1 VTAIDEDA
9 LEARLSAVPE
19 SAVPES
25 AVPESSSLAAR
36 YGRTPAKKR
45 RDRLSYLI
53 AGAVGAIIVI
63 AWVLWAGLD
72 QAGGALDAE
81 DKGSTIVNDRT
92 VSISFQVSMPVGK
105 TASCALQVQNEAHG
119 IVGWR
124 IVTVPASTRYTT
136 SYTRT
141 VLSSEQG
148 VTGLIY
154 RCWLT

>member
-1 VTAIDEDA
+1 MTAIDEDA
-9 LEARLSAVPE
+9 LEVRPAAAS
-19 SAVPES
+19 
-25 AVPESSSLAAR
+25 ESSRIAAR

-45 RDRLSYLI
+45 RDRLIYLV
-53 AGAVGAIIVI
+53 AGAAAAIIVV

-72 QAGGALDAE
+72 QAGGTLDAE
-81 DKGSTIVNDRT
+81 DKGSTIVNART
-92 VSISFQVSMPVGK
+92 VSISYQVSMPVGQ
-105 TASCALQVQNEAHG
+105 TASCALQVQNKAHG

-124 IVTVPASTRYTT
+124 IVTVPTSTRYTT
-136 SYTRT
+136 SYTNT

>member
-1 VTAIDEDA
+1 MTAIDEDA
-9 LEARLSAVPE
+9 LEVRPTAVPE
-19 SAVPES
+19 PSRI
-25 AVPESSSLAAR
+25 AAR

-45 RDRLSYLI
+45 RDRLTYLV
-53 AGAVGAIIVI
+53 AGAAAAIIVV

-72 QAGGALDAE
+72 QAGGTLDAE
-81 DKGSTIVNDRT
+81 DKGSTIVNART
-92 VSISFQVSMPVGK
+92 VSISYQVSMPVGQ
-105 TASCALQVQNEAHG
+105 TAKCALQVQNQAHG

-136 SYTRT
+136 SYTNT

>member
-1 VTAIDEDA
+1 MTAFDETPINKDG
-9 LEARLSAVPE
+9 LDERPTPTPEASGI
-19 SAVPES
+19 
-25 AVPESSSLAAR
+25 AAR

-45 RDRLSYLI
+45 RDRLIALV
-53 AGAVGAIIVI
+53 AGAIAAAVVL

-72 QAGGALDAE
+72 QAGGTLE
-81 DKGSTIVNDRT
+81 TQDKGSTIVDART
-92 VSISFQVSMPVGK
+92 VSIHYQVSMPVGQ

-124 IVTVPASTRYTT
+124 IVKLPASTRYTT
-136 SYTRT
+136 SYTDT
-141 VLSSEQG
+141 VLSSERG

>member
-1 VTAIDEDA
+1 MTAIDETPINEDS
-9 LEARLSAVPE
+9 LEVRPAAVPE
-19 SAVPES
+19 A
-25 AVPESSSLAAR
+25 AGIAAR

-45 RDRLSYLI
+45 RDRLIYLV
-53 AGAVGAIIVI
+53 AGAAAAIVVV

-72 QAGGALDAE
+72 QAGGTLDAE
-81 DKGSTIVNDRT
+81 DKGSTIVDART
-92 VSISFQVSMPVGK
+92 VSISYQVSMPVGQ

-124 IVTVPASTRYTT
+124 IVKVPASTRYTT
-136 SYTRT
+136 SYTQT
-141 VLSSEQG
+141 VLSSEPG

>member
-1 VTAIDEDA
+1 MTAVDEDA
-9 LEARLSAVPE
+9 LEVRATA
-19 SAVPES
+19 A
-25 AVPESSSLAAR
+25 PESSSLAAR

-45 RDRLSYLI
+45 RDRLIYLL
-53 AGAVGAIIVI
+53 AGGVAAMIVI

-72 QAGGALDAE
+72 QAGGTLDAE
-81 DKGSTIVNDRT
+81 DKGSTIVNART
-92 VSISFQVSMPVGK
+92 VSISYQVSMPVGQ

-124 IVTVPASTRYTT
+124 IVKVPASTRYTS
-136 SYTRT
+136 SYTAT
-141 VLSSEQG
+141 VLSSERG

>member
-1 VTAIDEDA
+1 MTAIDEDA
-9 LEARLSAVPE
+9 LEVRSTAA
-19 SAVPES
+19 
-25 AVPESSSLAAR
+25 PESSSLAAR

-45 RDRLSYLI
+45 RARLIYLVAGVI
-53 AGAVGAIIVI
+53 AGIIVI
-63 AWVLWAGLD
+63 AWVIWAGLD
-72 QAGGALDAE
+72 QAGGTLDAE

-92 VSISFQVSMPVGK
+92 VSISFQVSMPVGQ

-136 SYTRT
+136 SYTHT

>member
-1 VTAIDEDA
+1 MTAIDEDA
-9 LEARLSAVPE
+9 LEVRPAAALE
-19 SAVPES
+19 S
-25 AVPESSSLAAR
+25 LRIAAR

-45 RDRLSYLI
+45 RDRLIYLV
-53 AGAVGAIIVI
+53 AGAAGAIIVV

-72 QAGGALDAE
+72 QAGGTLDAE
-81 DKGSTIVNDRT
+81 DKGSTIVNART
-92 VSISFQVSMPVGK
+92 VSISYQVSMPVGQS
-105 TASCALQVQNEAHG
+105 ASCALQVQNKAHG

-136 SYTRT
+136 SYTNT

>member
-1 VTAIDEDA
+1 MTAINEDA
-9 LEARLSAVPE
+9 LEVRPATA
-19 SAVPES
+19 
-25 AVPESSSLAAR
+25 PESSGMAAR

-45 RDRLSYLI
+45 RDRLIYLV
-53 AGAVGAIIVI
+53 AGAAAAIVVV

-72 QAGGALDAE
+72 QAGATLDAE
-81 DKGSTIVNDRT
+81 DKGSTIVDART
-92 VSISFQVSMPVGK
+92 VSISYQVSMPVGQ

-124 IVTVPASTRYTT
+124 IVKVPASSRYTT
-136 SYTRT
+136 SYTAT

>member
-1 VTAIDEDA
+1 MTAIDEDA
-9 LEARLSAVPE
+9 LEVRPAPAAEPSGI
-19 SAVPES
+19 
-25 AVPESSSLAAR
+25 AAR
-36 YGRTPAKKR
+36 YGRTQAKKR
-45 RDRLSYLI
+45 RDRLIYVV
-53 AGAVGAIIVI
+53 AGAAAAIVVV

-72 QAGGALDAE
+72 QAGSRLDAE
-81 DKGSTIVNDRT
+81 DTGSTIINSRS
-92 VSISFQVSMPVGK
+92 VSISYQVSMPVGQ

-124 IVTVPASTRYTT
+124 IVKVPASTRYTS
-136 SYTRT
+136 SYTDT

>member
-1 VTAIDEDA
+1 MTAIDEDA
-9 LEARLSAVPE
+9 LEVRPSAVPE
-19 SAVPES
+19 SAG
-25 AVPESSSLAAR
+25 LAAR

-45 RDRLSYLI
+45 RDLLIYLV
-53 AGAVGAIIVI
+53 AGALAAIVVI
-63 AWVLWAGLD
+63 AWVIWAGLD
-72 QAGGALDAE
+72 QAGSTLDAE

-92 VSISFQVSMPVGK
+92 VSISYQVSMPVGQ

-124 IVTVPASTRYTT
+124 IVKVPASTRYTT
-136 SYTRT
+136 SYTDT

>member
-1 VTAIDEDA
+1 MTAIDEDA
-9 LEARLSAVPE
+9 LEARPAAVLEP
-19 SAVPES
+19 SGI
-25 AVPESSSLAAR
+25 AAR

-45 RDRLSYLI
+45 RDRLTYLV
-53 AGAVGAIIVI
+53 AGAAAAIIVV

-72 QAGGALDAE
+72 QVGGTLDAE
-81 DKGSTIVNDRT
+81 DKGSTIVNART
-92 VSISFQVSMPVGK
+92 VSISYQVSMPVGQS
-105 TASCALQVQNEAHG
+105 ASCALQVQNEAHG

-124 IVTVPASTRYTT
+124 IVLVPASTRYTT
-136 SYTRT
+136 SYTDT

>member
-1 VTAIDEDA
+1 MTAIDEDA
-9 LEARLSAVPE
+9 LEARPAAMPE
-19 SAVPES
+19 PSRI
-25 AVPESSSLAAR
+25 AAR

-45 RDRLSYLI
+45 RDRLLSLV
-53 AGAVGAIIVI
+53 AGAAAAIIVV

-72 QAGGALDAE
+72 QASGTLDAE
-81 DKGSTIVNDRT
+81 DKGSTIVNARA
-92 VSISFQVSMPVGK
+92 VRISYQVSMPVGK
-105 TASCALQVQNEAHG
+105 TASCALQVQNKAHG

-136 SYTRT
+136 SYTNT

>member
-1 VTAIDEDA
+1 MTAMDDDVTLVGD
-9 LEARLSAVPE
+9 SPVPV
-19 SAVPES
+19 APEPS
-25 AVPESSSLAAR
+25 GIAAR

-45 RDRLSYLI
+45 RDRWIYLT
-53 AGAVGAIIVI
+53 AGAAAAAVVV

-72 QAGGALDAE
+72 QAGSSLDAE
-81 DKGSTIVNDRT
+81 DKGSTILSDRS
-92 VSISFQVSMPVGK
+92 VSISYQVSMPVGS

-136 SYTRT
+136 SHTT
-141 VLSSEQG
+141 VVRSSERG

>member
-1 VTAIDEDA
+1 MTAIDE
-9 LEARLSAVPE
+9 EAPE
-19 SAVPES
+19 VRVVS
-25 AVPESSSLAAR
+25 VPESSLLAAR

-45 RDRLSYLI
+45 RDRLVYLV
-53 AGAVGAIIVI
+53 AGTAAALVVT

-72 QAGGALDAE
+72 QAGATLDAE

-124 IVTVPASTRYTT
+124 IVSVPASTRYTT
-136 SYTRT
+136 SYTHT
-141 VLSSEQG
+141 VLSSELG

>member
-1 VTAIDEDA
+1 MTAIDEDA
-9 LEARLSAVPE
+9 LEVRPAAVLEP
-19 SAVPES
+19 SRI
-25 AVPESSSLAAR
+25 AAR

-45 RDRLSYLI
+45 RDRLIYLV
-53 AGAVGAIIVI
+53 AGAAAAIIVV

-72 QAGGALDAE
+72 QAGGTLDAE
-81 DKGSTIVNDRT
+81 DKGSTIVNART
-92 VSISFQVSMPVGK
+92 VSISYEVSMPVGQ
-105 TASCALQVQNEAHG
+105 TASCALQVQNKAHG

-136 SYTRT
+136 SYTNT